1 MLRTGRIEPIRLG
14 YARIIPAILLLAWT
28 PLQAQS
34 AQKPVTSVEAVRQ
47 LSAAEAAKGL
57 PVDVTGVVTYSNP
70 AQNDLFIQDGDGWVY
85 VEPDKKYAI
94 APGSRVEVKGT
105 TGASYSTE
113 IVATSIQV
121 TGTAPLPQP
130 VSLSYEEAV
139 NRANDC
145 RYVTMQGIVRAAS
158 YQTTVGS
165 ALYLLRMDDG
175 ARMIDVVV
183 LDYPEF
189 SPSRLLD
196 ATVRVTG
203 ALG

>member
-1 MLRTGRIEPIRLG
+1 MLGTEITTPMRLG
-14 YARIIPAILLLAWT
+14 YLRVVSAMLLLACA

-34 AQKPVTSVEAVRQ
+34 ARKPLTSVAAVRH
-47 LSAAEAAKGL
+47 LSAAEAAKAL

-130 VSLSYEEAV
+130 
-139 NRANDC
+139 
-145 RYVTMQGIVRAAS
+145 
-158 YQTTVGS
+158 
-165 ALYLLRMDDG
+165 
-175 ARMIDVVV
+175 
-183 LDYPEF
+183 
-189 SPSRLLD
+189 
-196 ATVRVTG
+196 
-203 ALG
+203 